1 MHNMVLHR
9 KWRTASAA
17 ANQTQQTRRQ
27 QGSRMRLAPQG
38 SRECKTGQEQRRT
51 GTGMNTKARLASVTA
66 AVAALVLPVAL
77 TSCSSNSGTD
87 AKNGSADAAGPAP
100 SVVVT
105 PAANARMLPVTTEIA
120 AKVSNGTVTT
130 VTLTDANGKAI
141 TGSMR
146 LDDSSW
152 VPSEP
157 LAYGQSYTARVT
169 ATNAGGTIEK
179 TTSFSTMAKP
189 STPPIHTSFNVD
201 SAQKY
206 GVGMPIVVDFGSAI
220 PDKYKDDVERRLFV
234 TSYPAQVGAWRWYSD
249 TEVAYRPK
257 AHWRTGTTVDV
268 RLAVGGQPIGNRVI
282 EKDRDATF
290 TIGRDMQYA
299 VTNRNHTMTITS
311 NGKVVKKYPISMG
324 KPRTPSWSG
333 KFVIMDRLPATV
345 FDTIG
350 EPDGGYRIAVK
361 YAERLTWSGTFFH
374 SAPWSVGQ
382 QGRVNVSHGCV
393 NLAPAAAK
401 WIYKNSLVGDPASIS
416 GTSRRVAQGNGWTVW
431 DISWNEYIEGS
442 ALDSPVAPQP
452 TLSRKPI

>member
-1 MHNMVLHR
+1 
-9 KWRTASAA
+9 
-17 ANQTQQTRRQ
+17 
-27 QGSRMRLAPQG
+27 
-38 SRECKTGQEQRRT
+38 
-51 GTGMNTKARLASVTA
+51 
-66 AVAALVLPVAL
+66 
-77 TSCSSNSGTD
+77 
-87 AKNGSADAAGPAP
+87 
-100 SVVVT
+100 
-105 PAANARMLPVTTEIA
+105 
-120 AKVSNGTVTT
+120 
-130 VTLTDANGKAI
+130 
-141 TGSMR
+141 
-146 LDDSSW
+146 
-152 VPSEP
+152 
-157 LAYGQSYTARVT
+157 
-169 ATNAGGTIEK
+169 
-179 TTSFSTMAKP
+179 
-189 STPPIHTSFNVD
+189 
-201 SAQKY
+201 
-206 GVGMPIVVDFGSAI
+206 
-220 PDKYKDDVERRLFV
+220 V